1 MRYIEG
7 QRAGQAIVW
16 EVAANY
22 CRENIVVANTG
33 PNGIE
38 PGTVI
43 ADADGDLIGMVIHAF
58 DPNEEDVQVAVVANG
73 PAELRL
79 PLLVF
84 PTVTNAVDGANAGS
98 DNTAENAAATAAL
111 RASLIDQMKA
121 KLIKL
126 R

>member
-1 MRYIEG
+1 MTRYIEG

-22 CRENIVVANTG
+22 CRENIVIPNTG
-33 PNGIE
+33 PNGVE
-38 PGTVI
+38 PGSI
-43 ADADGDLIGMVIHAF
+43 RIDADGDFVGMVIHAF
-58 DPNEEDVQVAVVANG
+58 GPNEEDVPVAIVANG

-84 PTVTNAVDGANAGS
+84 PTVDDADG
-98 DNTAENAAATAAL
+98 DEDAAATAAL
-111 RASLIDQMKA
+111 RDSLIEQMTA
-121 KLIKL
+121 RLIKL